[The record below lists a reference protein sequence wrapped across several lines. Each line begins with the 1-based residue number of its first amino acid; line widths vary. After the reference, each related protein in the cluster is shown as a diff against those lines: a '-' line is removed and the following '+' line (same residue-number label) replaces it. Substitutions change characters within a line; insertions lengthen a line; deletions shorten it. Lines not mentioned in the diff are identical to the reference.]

1 MAKAKKKAAP
11 KKAAPAPKK
20 VEVKEVVKEVVKE
33 TPAKKKYEIPVCKH
47 EETKKVRNHRNVM
60 IVVCADCGIRV

>member
-1 MAKAKKKAAP
+1 MAKEKKKSTP
-11 KKAAPAPKK
+11 KKAAPVAKK
-20 VEVKEVVKEVVKE
+20 VEEVKAEVKE
-33 TPAKKKYEIPVCKH
+33 TVKVNPSKKYEIPACKH